1 MKRTSKDGRCK
12 LPDNTAL
19 KQQQL
24 PAYRLQLSAT
34 GVLSGFFATGV
45 FCLGVGII
53 LILNAKS
60 TKEIEIKYTEICGNC
75 AKLREDA
82 TNFDKECTCSI
93 PFYLS
98 ETMQGNVYMY
108 YKLYGFYQNLYR
120 YILSRSNSQLV
131 GIDLK
136 QPLF

>member
-1 MKRTSKDGRCK
+1 MKKASQICQSK

-34 GVLSGFFATGV
+34 GVLSGFFATGA

-53 LILNAKS
+53 LILSAKS
-60 TKEIEIKYTEICGNC
+60 IKEIEIKYTKICANC
-75 AKLREDA
+75 AELREDA
-82 TNFDKECTCSI
+82 INFDKECTCSI

-98 ETMQGNVYMY
+98 ETMQVSEIQE
-108 YKLYGFYQNLYR
+108 LT
-120 YILSRSNSQLV
+120 ILS
-131 GIDLK
+131 
-136 QPLF
+136 